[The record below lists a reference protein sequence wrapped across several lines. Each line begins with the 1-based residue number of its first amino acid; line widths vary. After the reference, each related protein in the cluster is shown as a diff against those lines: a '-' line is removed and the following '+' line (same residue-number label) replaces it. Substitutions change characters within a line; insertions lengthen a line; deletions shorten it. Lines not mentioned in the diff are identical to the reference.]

1 MKFFII
7 LLLLFSNMVISFCQ
21 DTKYEID
28 TIVIKGNKRTKS
40 YIIYNELDFKLKDS
54 VSLSELEKIFGR
66 NQSRLLG
73 TSIFIAAD
81 FNISEINSNNK
92 SIIIELTVTETWYL
106 FPYFY
111 FDLIDRNLSEW
122 IYLHNASLKRVN
134 LVVNLRHN
142 NLSGNRDI
150 LELKLMT
157 GISKKI
163 ELTYS
168 RPFIKENNRLGLMF
182 NILIKKSNEIAYNTL
197 NNKLVFYKNFDHSI
211 FYQNRFLTKLTYRP
225 SIDILHSLDI
235 AYFANKTDTIIT
247 NNLNPDFFDNKSKQ
261 NYFSIKYR
269 FETDRRNYKIYP
281 TKGFSA
287 YTEIEKV
294 GLFQLNDIDQLI
306 LWGGF
311 EKYFNLTNK
320 LYSSI
325 IFDFKYSILD
335 HDDSYFN
342 NKALGYFDK
351 FLNGY
356 ELYVVDGRHYAMLKT
371 SQKYNFLK
379 GNLNLNKIIKVN
391 QFKSIPFDLF
401 LTLNFDSGYVDNN
414 INFADNNFNNRLLYG
429 GGIGLDLILYHN
441 LYRMSYSINHTG
453 ESGFYFHFKTIF

>member
-7 LLLLFSNMVISFCQ
+7 LLLFFFDLAATLGQ
-21 DTKYEID
+21 DLKYEID
-28 TIVIKGNKRTKS
+28 SIQIKGNKRTKS
-40 YIIYNELDFKLKDS
+40 YIVYNELDFKLKDS
-54 VSLSELEKIFGR
+54 ISLSALEQIFAR

-73 TSIFIAAD
+73 TGIFISAN
-81 FNISEINSNNK
+81 FNVSEINTLK
-92 SIIIELTVTETWYL
+92 KTIIIELTVTETWYL
-106 FPYFY
+106 YPYFY

-122 IYLHNASLKRVN
+122 LYLHNASLKRVN

-150 LELKLMT
+150 LELKIVT

-168 RPFIKENNRLGLMF
+168 RPFLKENNRLGIMVNL
-182 NILIKKSNEIAYNTL
+182 LIKKSNEIAYNTI

-211 FYQNRFLTKLTYRP
+211 FYQNRILTELSYRP
-225 SIDILHSLDI
+225 SIDIQHSLDL
-235 AYFANKTDTIIT
+235 AYFENKADTIIT
-247 NNLNPDFFDNKSKQ
+247 NNLNPDLFDNNSYQ

-269 FETDRRNYKIYP
+269 IETDRRNYKIYP
-281 TKGFSA
+281 TKGFLA
-287 YTEIEKV
+287 YSEIEKV
-294 GLFQLNDIDQLI
+294 GLFQINNIDQLI
-306 LWGGF
+306 LWGGY
-311 EKYFNLTNK
+311 EKYFNLYYK
-320 LYSSI
+320 LYSSV
-325 IFDFKYSILD
+325 IFDFKYSIID
-335 HDDSYFN
+335 NDDSYFN
-342 NKALGYFDK
+342 NKSLGYFDK

-356 ELYVVDGRHYAMLKT
+356 ELYVIDGRHYAMLKT

-379 GNLNLNKIIKVN
+379 GNLNLSKIIKIN
-391 QFKSIPFDLF
+391 QFKSIPFDLY

-414 INFADNNFNNRLLYG
+414 INFAVNNFNNRLLYG

-453 ESGFYFHFKTIF
+453 ESGVYFHFKTIF

>member
-1 MKFFII
+1 MKFFLI
-7 LLLLFSNMVISFCQ
+7 LLLFLFNLVTVLGQ
-21 DTKYEID
+21 DLKYEID
-28 TIVIKGNKRTKS
+28 SINIKGNKRTKS

-54 VSLSELEKIFGR
+54 ISISELEQIFGR

-73 TSIFIAAD
+73 TGIFISAN
-81 FNISEINSNNK
+81 FNISEINSVNK
-92 SIIIELTVTETWYL
+92 TITIELTVAETWYL
-106 FPYFY
+106 YPYFY

-168 RPFIKENNRLGLMF
+168 RPFLKENNRLGLMV
-182 NILIKKSNEIAYNTL
+182 NLLIKKSNEIAYNTI

-211 FYQNRFLTKLTYRP
+211 FYQNRILTELTYRP
-225 SIDILHSLDI
+225 SIDIQHSLDI
-235 AYFANKTDTIIT
+235 AYFTNKVDTFIT
-247 NNLNPDFFDNKSKQ
+247 NNLNPELFDNKSDQ

-281 TKGFSA
+281 TKGFSV
-287 YTEIEKV
+287 YSEIEKV
-294 GLFQLNDIDQLI
+294 GLFQINKIDQLI
-306 LWGGF
+306 LWGGY
-311 EKYFNLTNK
+311 EKYFNLNK
-320 LYSSI
+320 KLFSSI

-335 HDDSYFN
+335 NDDSYFN

-356 ELYVVDGRHYAMLKT
+356 ELDVIDGRHFAMLKT

-379 GNLNLNKIIKVN
+379 GNLNLSKIIKIN
-391 QFKSIPFDLF
+391 QFKSIPYDLY
-401 LTLNFDSGYVDNN
+401 LTLNFDSAYVDNN
-414 INFADNNFNNRLLYG
+414 INFADNNFENRLLYG
-429 GGIGLDLILYHN
+429 GGIGLDVILYHN

-453 ESGFYFHFKTIF
+453 EPGVYFHFKTIF